1 MSYDLLKNVSA
12 LTLIKPSI
20 LNSIINVTEDCI
32 SDYALDIYESDN
44 DIMEIDIGIG
54 TLYINIVEDELTYK
68 FVPSKR
74 LEKKIINTVN
84 SGESYLAIDIE
95 SKLNSK
101 LFNTYKEL
109 L

>member
-1 MSYDLLKNVSA
+1 MSYDLLKNVSS

-20 LNSIINVTEDCI
+20 LNSIINIEEDCI
-32 SDYALDIYESDN
+32 CDYTLDIYESDD
-44 DIMEIDIGIG
+44 DIIEIDIGIG
-54 TLYINIVEDELTYK
+54 TLYINIIEDELTYK

-74 LEKKIINTVN
+74 LEKKIINTIN
-84 SGESYLAIDIE
+84 SGESYLEKDIE